1 MGFVFC
7 SQGREDL
14 KKEERSWE
22 YNACSLSRLKKIIF
36 KYIGQL
42 FLSFKIHVPNTYF
55 IFFEH

>member
-14 KKEERSWE
+14 KKEERSSE
-22 YNACSLSRLKKIIF
+22 YNACSLSRLKNIIF

-42 FLSFKIHVPNTYF
+42 FF
-55 IFFEH
+55 II